1 MILIAQFV
9 AQIKLAPFLEAKLDV
24 VRQRAAVSRTL
35 PPRRIPQGCSSQ
47 VETVLTG
54 GLLTLAL
61 CGMVR
66 CRLSLAQL
74 GWSVASPSSVGM
86 RTLCC
91 GIHDALACN
100 IPNETRHMHL
110 RTSTI
115 VGGPMRTARAATS
128 TYCPSSI

>member
-66 CRLSLAQL
+66 CRLSLDQL
-74 GWSVASPSSVGM
+74 GWSVASLAPS
-86 RTLCC
+86 
-91 GIHDALACN
+91 ACA
-100 IPNETRHMHL
+100 PFAAAYTMHWNATC
-110 RTSTI
+110 R
-115 VGGPMRTARAATS
+115 MERAT
-128 TYCPSSI
+128 CI